1 MDTRNW
7 SAPSRRSLAAEFA
20 GTHYQD
26 MPLRCRRCDSEFVF
40 TAAQQRQAFEVRKAY
55 IWQQRTLCAECWRQR
70 LALTAELRRLQSRWR
85 AQRATLKRDFAAL
98 RRWRELL
105 RQLPFYGC
113 RQDVAQ
119 IAMLERLLGAEHRR
133 DTGSG

>member
-1 MDTRNW
+1 M
-7 SAPSRRSLAAEFA
+7 
-20 GTHYQD
+20 
-26 MPLRCRRCDSEFVF
+26 RCRRCDNEFVF

-55 IWQQRTLCAECWRQR
+55 IWQQRTLCEKCWQQR
-70 LALTAELRRLQSRWR
+70 LALTGELRQPQSRWR
-85 AQRATLKRDFAAL
+85 AQRASLKNDIAAL

-105 RQLPFYGC
+105 QQLPGYGC

-133 DTGSG
+133 NTEAG